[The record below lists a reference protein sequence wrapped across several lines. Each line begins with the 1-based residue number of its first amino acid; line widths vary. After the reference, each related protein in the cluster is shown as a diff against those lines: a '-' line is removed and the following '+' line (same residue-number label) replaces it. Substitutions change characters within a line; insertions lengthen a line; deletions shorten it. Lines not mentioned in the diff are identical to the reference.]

1 VSLDELREIL
11 ELADSRLWL
20 LLALCIALVFTIQ
33 SVETATEGAWPHQRR
48 AARMAPQARA
58 AGSAWSLVS
67 LLLLPGLLLAIL
79 NLAVVIWLGIPL
91 SQSQI
96 LGGVLVAICW
106 LIFVAA
112 SANLLGMGSLLRQGG
127 AAGPLA
133 LVVVL
138 LAGDLLLLTGLLLV
152 IPDLDAIRRSLPV
165 IGS

>member
-1 VSLDELREIL
+1 MSLDELRETL

-48 AARMAPQARA
+48 PARLAPQARA
-58 AGSAWSLVS
+58 AGSAWNLVA

-79 NLAVVIWLGIPL
+79 NVAVVIWLGIAL
-91 SQSQI
+91 SQAQV
-96 LGGVLVAICW
+96 LGGVLVAVCW

-112 SANLLGMGSLLRQGG
+112 SANVLGMGSLLRQGG

-152 IPDLDAIRRSLPV
+152 LPDIDAIRRALPTP
-165 IGS
+165 GS

>member
-1 VSLDELREIL
+1 MSLDELREIL

-48 AARMAPQARA
+48 PARMAPQARA

-79 NLAVVIWLGIPL
+79 NLAVAIWLNVPL
-91 SQSQI
+91 NQPQV

-112 SANLLGMGSLLRQGG
+112 SANMLRLGSLLRQGG

-133 LVVVL
+133 LMIVL
-138 LAGDLLLLTGLLLV
+138 VAGDLLLLAGLLL
-152 IPDLDAIRRSLPV
+152 ILPDIDAIRRSLPG
-165 IGS
+165 IGG

>member
-1 VSLDELREIL
+1 
-11 ELADSRLWL
+11 
-20 LLALCIALVFTIQ
+20 
-33 SVETATEGAWPHQRR
+33 
-48 AARMAPQARA
+48 
-58 AGSAWSLVS
+58 

-79 NLAVVIWLGIPL
+79 NLAVVIWLSIPL

-152 IPDLDAIRRSLPV
+152 IPDVDAIRRSLPV
-165 IGS
+165 IGT

>member
-1 VSLDELREIL
+1 
-11 ELADSRLWL
+11 
-20 LLALCIALVFTIQ
+20 
-33 SVETATEGAWPHQRR
+33 
-48 AARMAPQARA
+48 MAPQARA

-79 NLAVVIWLGIPL
+79 NLALVIWLSIPL

-96 LGGVLVAICW
+96 LGGVLVAVCW

-152 IPDLDAIRRSLPV
+152 IPDIDAIRRSLPV

>member
-1 VSLDELREIL
+1 MSLDELREVL

-20 LLALCIALVFTIQ
+20 LLALSVALVFTIQ

-48 AARMAPQARA
+48 PARMAPQARA

-79 NLAVVIWLGIPL
+79 NLAVAIWLGISL
-91 SQSQI
+91 SQAQI
-96 LGGVLVAICW
+96 LGGTLVAICW
-106 LIFVAA
+106 LIFVMA
-112 SANLLGMGSLLRQGG
+112 SGNVLGMGRLLRQGG

-138 LAGDLLLLTGLLLV
+138 IAGDLMLLAGLLL
-152 IPDLDAIRRSLPV
+152 IAPDASQLRQSLPV
-165 IGS
+165 IGG

>member
-1 VSLDELREIL
+1 MSLDELREIF

-48 AARMAPQARA
+48 PARMAPQARA
-58 AGSAWSLVS
+58 AGGAWSFVS
-67 LLLLPGLLLAIL
+67 LLLLPGLLLAIV
-79 NLAVVIWLGIPL
+79 NLGVVIWLSIPL
-91 SQSQI
+91 SQAQI
-96 LGGVLVAICW
+96 LGGTLVAICW

-112 SANLLGMGSLLRQGG
+112 SANLLGMGSLLRRGG

-152 IPDLDAIRRSLPV
+152 LPDIDAIRRSLPV